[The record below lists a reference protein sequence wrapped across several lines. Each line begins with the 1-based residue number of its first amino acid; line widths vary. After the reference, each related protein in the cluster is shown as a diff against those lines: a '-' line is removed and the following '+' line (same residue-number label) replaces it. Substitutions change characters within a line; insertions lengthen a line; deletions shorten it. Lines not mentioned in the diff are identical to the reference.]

1 MGIDIRPATLE
12 DVDAIVDLA
21 ASRSLAAIEA
31 AEGAAGGFLVSD
43 LERSEYEHRI
53 VESRFFYVATD
64 DGTIVG
70 FLMAYTSE
78 QLRGDEWLNRRVLAT
93 LGAFTV
99 IKQVC
104 VARSH
109 ARQGVGSR
117 LYHELLV
124 DLPREPVV
132 AAVVNEP
139 RNEASNSFHRKL
151 GFEELTSL
159 TPPDGRPRL
168 VFVLREARLD
178 VLMGQYGTAIDLYK
192 HEDLLNWQK
201 LNNFFYITTGLAA
214 AFAFMLGDVVKD
226 AAARRALTLG
236 VSTLGA
242 TSSLAFLI
250 TLYFGRKYLQARK
263 ATVVRFEEHI
273 AWHGG
278 QRIVGSAG
286 GDPQNKWL
294 SFSPTGLVMMAVP
307 TVGLIIWGVAIT
319 LLLVRLF

>member
-104 VARSH
+104 VAR
-109 ARQGVGSR
+109 
-117 LYHELLV
+117 
-124 DLPREPVV
+124 
-132 AAVVNEP
+132 
-139 RNEASNSFHRKL
+139 
-151 GFEELTSL
+151 
-159 TPPDGRPRL
+159 
-168 VFVLREARLD
+168 
-178 VLMGQYGTAIDLYK
+178 
-192 HEDLLNWQK
+192 
-201 LNNFFYITTGLAA
+201 
-214 AFAFMLGDVVKD
+214 
-226 AAARRALTLG
+226 
-236 VSTLGA
+236 
-242 TSSLAFLI
+242 
-250 TLYFGRKYLQARK
+250 
-263 ATVVRFEEHI
+263 
-273 AWHGG
+273 
-278 QRIVGSAG
+278 
-286 GDPQNKWL
+286 
-294 SFSPTGLVMMAVP
+294 
-307 TVGLIIWGVAIT
+307 
-319 LLLVRLF
+319 

>member
-1 MGIDIRPATLE
+1 MGIEVRPATLE
-12 DVDAIVDLA
+12 DVDAIVELA
-21 ASRSLAAIEA
+21 ASRSLAAVGGDQA
-31 AEGAAGGFLVSD
+31 TSDGFLVSD
-43 LERSEYEHRI
+43 LERAEYEHRI
-53 VESRFFYVATD
+53 QESRYFYVATD
-64 DGTIVG
+64 DHRIVG

-124 DLPREPVV
+124 GHPREPVV

-139 RNEASNSFHRKL
+139 RNEASNNFHRKL

-159 TPPDGRPRL
+159 TPPDGRHRL
-168 VFVLREARLD
+168 VFVMREARLD
-178 VLMGQYGTAIDLYK
+178 VLLGQYGTAIDLYK

-214 AFAFMLGDVVKD
+214 AFAFILGDVVKD
-226 AAARRALTLG
+226 DLARKALTLG
-236 VSTLGA
+236 VSALGA

-250 TLYFGRKYLQARK
+250 TLYFGRKYMQARK
-263 ATVVRFEEHI
+263 ATVIRFEEHI

-307 TVGLIIWGVAIT
+307 TVGLVIWTVAIVM
-319 LLLVRLF
+319 LLVRFF